1 MDWTD
6 VIPPEDQAIYG
17 KAGLG
22 NSLPWG
28 RRPALLVVDVVM
40 SFVGTEPRAVLD
52 AIDEFDT
59 SCGQN
64 AWDALPRM
72 RAVLEAARATGL
84 PVVFTKGDPDGKA
97 HAGGSVKGE
106 DGEAA
111 RQRHSTP
118 IADAVAPRSDEYV
131 IQKTKASAF
140 FQTALPTWLVRK
152 GIDSLI
158 VIGTATS
165 GCVRATV
172 VDGHSHGY
180 PVFVVADACFDRSVF
195 FHKVSLFD
203 MNAKYA
209 TVISAADLDRHLA
222 AMPVHQ

>member
-1 MDWTD
+1 MDWAD
-6 VIPPEDQAIYG
+6 VIPPADLAIYQ

-22 NSLPWG
+22 DPQPWG
-28 RRPALLVVDVVM
+28 RKPALLVIDVVM
-40 SFVGTEPRAVLD
+40 SFVGTERRPVID

-64 AWDALPRM
+64 AWDTLPRM
-72 RAVLEAARATGL
+72 SAVLHAARAAGL

-106 DGEAA
+106 EGESA
-111 RQRHSTP
+111 RRRHSTP
-118 IADAVAPRSDEYV
+118 IADAVAPREGEFV
-131 IQKTKASAF
+131 IAKTKASGF
-140 FQTALPTWLVRK
+140 FQTPLSSWLVRK
-152 GIDSLI
+152 GVDSLI
-158 VIGTATS
+158 VIGTSTS

-209 TVISAADLDRHLA
+209 TVISSADLDRHLA
-222 AMPVHQ
+222 EHAVSA